1 MTKNA
6 ARMKVVLTVD
16 SLSSDHGGPSQSV
29 PAIAKGLMQAGGD
42 VELWTLRSGW
52 AEVSGVTVRGFE
64 SSRELA
70 ASLKKLDRKSTVL
83 HDNGLW
89 LPFNTI
95 ICSAAKRA
103 KIPYAISPRGM
114 LDRLS
119 LKQSYWKKKIAWFLY
134 QYRLL
139 AGATVLHAT
148 SDLEAKGICN
158 AGFSDK
164 VVMLPNGVEV
174 PPVKSGQPKRGD
186 TALYLSRIH
195 SQKGIEVMLKA
206 WAAIGDKQWRLKIA
220 GSGEANYVE
229 SLKRLAAKL
238 GIADKVEWLGPLEGE
253 KKWNAFA
260 EADFFV
266 LPSFSESFG
275 IVIAEALA
283 SGLPVVTTTGTP
295 WLDLKERGCGVAI
308 EPNEVEFASALR
320 EFMQLSVN
328 RRSEMG
334 IKGRELM
341 IEKYS
346 WTRIAKEMLDV
357 YAKALAKSNG

>member
-1 MTKNA
+1 MTKNSA
-6 ARMKVVLTVD
+6 KMKVVLTVD
-16 SLSSDHGGPSQSV
+16 CLSSEHGGPSQSV
-29 PAIAKGLMQAGGD
+29 PAIAKGLKQAGAD

-52 AEVSGVTVRGFE
+52 AAVTGITVRGFE

-70 ASLKKLDRKSTVL
+70 ASLKALDPKSTVL

-95 ICSAAKRA
+95 VCSAAKKAR
-103 KIPYAISPRGM
+103 IPYAISPRGM

-119 LKQSYWKKKIAWFLY
+119 LKQSYWKKRIAWFVY

-139 AGATVLHAT
+139 AGATFLHAT
-148 SDLEAKGICN
+148 SDREAQGICN

-174 PPVKSGQPKRGD
+174 PPLTLEQPKRGD
-186 TALYLSRIH
+186 TTLYLSRLH
-195 SQKGIEVMLKA
+195 PQKGIEVMLKA
-206 WAAIGDKQWRLKIA
+206 WAAIGADQWRLKIA
-220 GSGEANYVE
+220 GNGEASYVD
-229 SLKRLAAKL
+229 SLKGLAEKL
-238 GIADKVEWLGPLEGE
+238 GISNQVEWLGPLDGDR
-253 KKWNAFA
+253 KWSAFG

-295 WLDLKERGCGVAI
+295 WLELKERGCGVAV
-308 EPNEVEFASALR
+308 EPNEVEIASALR
-320 EFMQLSVN
+320 EFMQYSVN
-328 RRSEMG
+328 RRAEMG
-334 IKGRELM
+334 RRGRELM

-346 WTRIAKEMLDV
+346 WPRIANEMLDF
-357 YAKALAKSNG
+357 YSKALAKANS